1 MNTSK
6 KMAAGM
12 AGFAGVLWLG
22 LTAAVAANQRR
33 LVFNPT
39 ITPEVNSPRSS
50 AHRTRPIVLRARD
63 GTRLCGWL
71 MTPRT
76 LGPRPAVLYF
86 GGRSE
91 EVSWVVRDAGTL
103 FPNMTVLALNYRG
116 YGNSHGIPDETL
128 LVEDGCTLFDWLA
141 ALGQVDARRIAV
153 IGRSLGS
160 GVAVQVAKERAAHS
174 VILITP
180 YDSILAIAKKKFRAM
195 PIEYMLRHR
204 FESIKHAPALKVPT
218 YVLRAEVDDIVPHSH
233 TDQLCNKL
241 ANLILDDVVPG
252 SDHMNIPYL
261 EATQSRIAGFL
272 AQRFSQPLPPP
283 ELIQIVA

>member
-1 MNTSK
+1 
-6 KMAAGM
+6 MAAGM
-12 AGFAGVLWLG
+12 AGFASVLWLG

-39 ITPEVNSPRSS
+39 IIPEVNSPRSS
-50 AHRTRPIVLRARD
+50 GHRTRPIVLRAKD

-76 LGPRPAVLYF
+76 PGPRPAVLYF

-91 EVSWVVRDAGTL
+91 EVSWVVRDAGNL

-174 VILITP
+174 VVLITP

-204 FESIKHAPALKVPT
+204 FESIKHAPSLKVPT
-218 YVLRAEVDDIVPHSH
+218 YVLRAERDDIVPHSH
-233 TDQLCNKL
+233 TDQLCEKL
-241 ANLILDDVVPG
+241 ANLILDDIVPG

-272 AQRFSQPLPPP
+272 TQRFSQPLAAP
-283 ELIQIVA
+283 ELIEIVA